1 MNVDIQSLGT
11 FNRLAHEGAEQATA
25 SMCQMTGLDAVVD
38 VTKISLV
45 DRADVGEQLAGGEYV
60 GVRFGFAGELAG
72 ETVLVFDR
80 EGSETISNAL
90 VPGGAA
96 DEAMARS
103 SVEEVGNIM
112 MSGFIDGW
120 ADFLEA
126 TIDHSP
132 PKYVE
137 GTGRDILPQV
147 PDGGEATLDGPEGFE
162 GVGAAS
168 ANGEGSASAE
178 GGRNSP
184 VDGSLDQVFVF
195 KSEIE
200 WVGESVSFYIYML
213 PEYGPLA
220 DVMGSHAD
228 AEDDAIPVD
237 KLGVFNEMTYDG
249 TQRAADNVEMM
260 TGIETEA
267 EVTQL
272 SFAPIE
278 DVPKQVGTDTYV
290 GTVVEFTGVPSGY
303 LMVLFDEASAVHIAE
318 AMMPIEMDSDEL
330 TDQHKQA
337 IEELGN
343 IMTSGFVDGW
353 ANVLQTSVDHTPPR
367 LVHDMGRAIVDPL
380 AAQVGQH
387 QEHAFIIDSE
397 MRTEDIAFGAE
408 IQVLPNE
415 RELRQALDE
424 LLVERA
430 DQTEADVEQIFE

>member
-1 MNVDIQSLGT
+1 MKVDIQSLGT

-38 VTKISLV
+38 VTKISLI
-45 DRADVGEQLAGGEYV
+45 DRADVGEQLAGGDFV
-60 GVRFGFAGELAG
+60 GVSFDFEGELAG

-80 EGSETISNAL
+80 AGSETIAEAL

-103 SVEEVGNIM
+103 SVEEIGNIM

-120 ADFLEA
+120 ADFLGA
-126 TIDHSP
+126 TIEHSP
-132 PKYVE
+132 PTYVE
-137 GTGRDILPQV
+137 GD
-147 PDGGEATLDGPEGFE
+147 GEAMLPEPSSDE
-162 GVGAAS
+162 DR
-168 ANGEGSASAE
+168 E
-178 GGRNSP
+178 
-184 VDGSLDQVFVF
+184 QVFVF

-200 WVGESVSFYIYML
+200 WVGESVSFYIYMF
-213 PEYGPLA
+213 PEYDPLA
-220 DVMGSHAD
+220 SVMAQTAGT
-228 AEDDAIPVD
+228 EDDAIPID
-237 KLGVFNEMTYDG
+237 KLEVFNEMTKDG
-249 TQRAADNVEMM
+249 TQQAAANVEMM

-267 EVTQL
+267 EVTRL

-278 DVPKQVGTDTYV
+278 DVPKQIGTGTYV
-290 GTVVEFTGVPSGY
+290 GTVVEFTGIPSGF
-303 LMVLFDEASAVHIAE
+303 LLVLFDEASAVHIAE
-318 AMMPIEMDSDEL
+318 AMMPVEMDADEL
-330 TDQHKQA
+330 TEQHEAA

-353 ANVLQTSVDHTPPR
+353 ANVLQMSVEHTPPR

-397 MRTEDIAFGAE
+397 MRTDDIAFGAE
-408 IQVLPNE
+408 IHALPNE
-415 RELRQALDE
+415 EELRQALDE

-430 DQTEADVEQIFE
+430 DETEADVEQIF

>member
-1 MNVDIQSLGT
+1 MKVDIQSLGT

-45 DRADVGEQLAGGEYV
+45 DRADLGEQLAGGDYV
-60 GVRFGFAGELAG
+60 GVQFDFEGELAG

-80 EGSETISNAL
+80 EGSETIANAL

-103 SVEEVGNIM
+103 SVEEIGNIM

-126 TIDHSP
+126 TIEHSP
-132 PKYVE
+132 PQYVE
-137 GTGRDILPQV
+137 GEGRDVLPA
-147 PDGGEATLDGPEGFE
+147 PSPGRATVDGPDGFE
-162 GVGAAS
+162 GTG
-168 ANGEGSASAE
+168 
-178 GGRNSP
+178 
-184 VDGSLDQVFVF
+184 DGDGHLDQVFVF

-213 PEYGPLA
+213 PEYGPLSE
-220 DVMGSHAD
+220 VMGHHST

-278 DVPKQVGTDTYV
+278 DVPKQIGTDTYV

-318 AMMPIEMDSDEL
+318 AMMPIELDSDEL
-330 TDQHKQA
+330 TDQHKGA

-397 MRTEDIAFGAE
+397 MRTDDIAFGAE

-430 DQTEADVEQIFE
+430 DETEADVEQIFE